1 MSLKR
6 GPEKS
11 GQPSKDI
18 KYKCP
23 VKDCE
28 SEYRGYEVASHFRIY
43 SNLEAL
49 DKATETLEKLK
60 DSKPCDVIEVSK
72 VYLHGLL
79 EKSSNSKKDKIP
91 HESRVEHT
99 LYLFHHSFKSTKLP
113 TYNSVGF
120 LCQQKKTP
128 IAGAG
133 ALFKYFP
140 TKVQKL
146 SDEPEN
152 VQKLS
157 DDTKNQNV
165 QELSNIGNTSKIDQ
179 SVLPKFAQNSNSE
192 VKEKSTDHIEIPP
205 TTIHEASNKSEKN
218 IDNLGQQKN
227 YEIREDGV
235 EIETESE
242 TGVKNFFSKK
252 VIDWIAEKVVE
263 KLVSMMEWIAEKLA
277 EKLVKVHICR

>member
-1 MSLKR
+1 MSKR

-11 GQPSKDI
+11 GQPSKD

-28 SEYRGYEVASHFRIY
+28 SEYRGYEVANHFRIY
-43 SNLEAL
+43 SNLVAL

-79 EKSSNSKKDKIP
+79 EKSSDSEK
-91 HESRVEHT
+91 EHT

-113 TYNSVGF
+113 TYNSIGF

-165 QELSNIGNTSKIDQ
+165 QELSNIGNTSENDK
-179 SVLPKFAQNSNSE
+179 SVLPKFAQNSNLE
-192 VKEKSTDHIEIPP
+192 DKEKSTDHIEIPP
-205 TTIHEASNKSEKN
+205 TTIHEASNESEKN
-218 IDNLGQQKN
+218 IDNLDQQKN

-235 EIETESE
+235 EIETASE
-242 TGVKNFFSKK
+242 TGIKNFFSSK

-263 KLVSMMEWIAEKLA
+263 KLVNMMEWIAEKLA
-277 EKLVKVHICR
+277 EKLVKVNVCT

>member
-1 MSLKR
+1 MSKR

-11 GQPSKDI
+11 GQPCKDI

-28 SEYRGYEVASHFRIY
+28 SEYRGYEVANHFRIY

-79 EKSSNSKKDKIP
+79 EKSSEKEKRVSKSSLK
-91 HESRVEHT
+91 EHT

-113 TYNSVGF
+113 TYNSIGF

-157 DDTKNQNV
+157 
-165 QELSNIGNTSKIDQ
+165 NIGNTSENDQ
-179 SVLPKFAQNSNSE
+179 SVSPKFAQSSNSE

-218 IDNLGQQKN
+218 IDNLDQQKN

-242 TGVKNFFSKK
+242 TGIKIFFSKK

-263 KLVSMMEWIAEKLA
+263 KLVNMMEWIAEKLA